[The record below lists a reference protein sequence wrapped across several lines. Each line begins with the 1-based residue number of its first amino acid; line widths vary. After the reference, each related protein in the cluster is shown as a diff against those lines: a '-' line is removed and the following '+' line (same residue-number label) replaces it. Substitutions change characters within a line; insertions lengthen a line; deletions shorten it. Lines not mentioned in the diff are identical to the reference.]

1 MSEQSAPELPYDLQR
16 TVLIRARPETV
27 FRFFTDST
35 RWASWWGPGST
46 IDAKPGGKV
55 YIRHPNGIESSGE
68 VLEVEPPGLIAF
80 TYGFASGNP
89 IPPGSSRVTI
99 RLAPESDGTRL
110 HLVHEFAEP
119 GPRDGHVQGW
129 RFQLALFSNAVANEV
144 YANAASAVDGWFAA
158 WAIADD
164 DTRKEAFAAIVTPH
178 ILFRDRYSL
187 LGGLEDLV
195 ANTGAA
201 LRFMPGIRMERKGG
215 VRHCQG
221 MVLADW
227 VALDGAKKELM
238 SGTNAFV
245 FGPDGKIDS
254 ATGFANS

>member
-1 MSEQSAPELPYDLQR
+1 MPALPYDLQR

-27 FRFFTDST
+27 FRFFTDSA
-35 RWASWWGPGST
+35 RWASWWGAGST

-68 VLEVEPPGLIAF
+68 VLQVEPPGWIAF

-99 RLAPESDGTRL
+99 RLEPDNGGTRL

-129 RFQLALFSNAVANEV
+129 RFQLALFANAVANEV
-144 YANAASAVDGWFAA
+144 YANAAGAVDGWFAA

-164 DTRKEAFAAIVTPH
+164 EAREKAFAAIVTPRISFH
-178 ILFRDRYSL
+178 NRYSL
-187 LGGLEDLV
+187 LEGLEDLL

-201 LRFMPGIRMERKGG
+201 LRFMPDIRLERRGN

-221 MVLADW
+221 VVLADW

-238 SGTNAFV
+238 SGTTVFV
-245 FGPDGKIDS
+245 FGPDAKIDS
-254 ATGFANS
+254 ATGLANS